1 MDTMRIRLA
10 AETNIGLRRRNN
22 EDKVAICP
30 MLSKGDWSLDHADAE
45 LTNDTYGS
53 MIVMADGMGDMNA
66 GEVAADI
73 AVETIKKYFSPQR
86 LERGLI
92 ENEDAM
98 LQYLKV
104 VVSTADRR
112 IKQRVYDDPTTWG
125 MGTTVIVA
133 WIYGGKAYIAWC
145 GDSRAYLYNKSGS
158 IRQLTRDHLYI
169 QELLDA
175 GRLDAFHAA
184 MHPGRNR
191 ITRYLGD
198 DRQNVRPDTIVVP
211 LADGDTLLLCTD
223 GLNEQLSDDVIA
235 GCLEQCGDK
244 VAESCSELIKSAL
257 NAGGN
262 DNITVA
268 ALYMES
274 GGCKESASE
283 KTGQAP
289 FFG

>member
-1 MDTMRIRLA
+1 MKIRLA

-22 EDKVAICP
+22 EDKVSFCP
-30 MLSKGDWSLDHADAE
+30 SLSVGDWTVSESEVELADG
-45 LTNDTYGS
+45 TYGA
-53 MIVMADGMGDMNA
+53 MIAMADGMGDMNA

-73 AVETIKKYFSPQR
+73 AVETIMKHFSPQW
-86 LERGLI
+86 LEPGLI
-92 ENEDAM
+92 ANDDAM

-104 VVSTADRR
+104 VVGTADRR

-145 GDSRAYLYNKSGS
+145 GDSRAYLYNKTDG

-198 DRQNVRPDTIVVP
+198 DRQNVRPDTTIVS
-211 LADGDTLLLCTD
+211 LADGNTLLLCTD
-223 GLNEQLSDDVIA
+223 GLNEQLNDDVIA
-235 GCLEQCGDK
+235 DCIGRYEGNVAGC
-244 VAESCSELIKSAL
+244 CSALITSAL

-268 ALYMES
+268 ALYMEE
-274 GGCKESASE
+274 GGCKEPVSE
-283 KTGQAP
+283 KAGQAP